1 MRMKVQEVL
10 LFYGKYIKLAFFMAF
25 VAFLYALQHG
35 DLPNA
40 VRVLEVTN
48 KFLEVLTNG

>member
-1 MRMKVQEVL
+1 MKLKVQEIF

-40 VRVLEVTN
+40 VRVLEITN
-48 KFLEVLTNG
+48 KFLEVLVNG